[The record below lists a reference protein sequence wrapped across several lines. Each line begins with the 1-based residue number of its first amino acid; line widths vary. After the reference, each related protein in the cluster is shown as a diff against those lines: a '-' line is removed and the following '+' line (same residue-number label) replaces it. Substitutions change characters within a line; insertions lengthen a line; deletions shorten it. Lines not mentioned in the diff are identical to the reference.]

1 MVKGDKM
8 PYLWKF
14 YIIALLMW
22 GFWTACSLMPL
33 LKPAQKEID
42 FNGIKYCVSGGKLI
56 DFKIIANY

>member
-14 YIIALLMW
+14 YIVALLMW
-22 GFWTACSLMPL
+22 ALWSGAAYCLRPV
-33 LKPAQKEID
+33 PKEID

-56 DFKIIANY
+56 DFKIIASY